1 MHGDKANL
9 GDDGMQIQ
17 MTKSDYAKR
26 YCFEEKI
33 PQGILEKHEFLPE
46 PPKPIDLSW
55 LDNEPMEIRIEME
68 VEESDT

>member
-1 MHGDKANL
+1 
-9 GDDGMQIQ
+9 

-33 PQGILEKHEFLPE
+33 PPGILEKHEFLPE
-46 PPKPIDLSW
+46 PPKSIDLTW

-68 VEESDT
+68 VEEGSGGINYDIYDWKI